1 MPIEFYVDHER
12 RTVVAMGRGTL
23 TNDELVNYQRQV
35 WSRPEVVGFDE
46 LMDMSSVKEIGG
58 LSTPGVQELADLS
71 AAMDRTDVST
81 RFAVVA
87 PDDLAFGLARM
98 YGAYRETNSHSTKQ
112 VAVFRTRADALR
124 WLGVSSDGLA
134 DPSEPRP

>member
-12 RTVVAMGRGTL
+12 RTVFAKGRGVL
-23 TNDELVNYQRQV
+23 TNDELVNYQQQV
-35 WSRPEVVGFDE
+35 WSRPEVAGFDE
-46 LMDMSSVKEIGG
+46 LMDMSVVKEIGG
-58 LSTPGVQELADLS
+58 LSTAGVQELADLS
-71 AAMDRTDVST
+71 AAMDRTDVAT

-98 YGAYRETNSHSTKQ
+98 YGAYRETSPHSTKQ

-124 WLGVSSDGLA
+124 WLGLPPEGV
-134 DPSEPRP
+134 